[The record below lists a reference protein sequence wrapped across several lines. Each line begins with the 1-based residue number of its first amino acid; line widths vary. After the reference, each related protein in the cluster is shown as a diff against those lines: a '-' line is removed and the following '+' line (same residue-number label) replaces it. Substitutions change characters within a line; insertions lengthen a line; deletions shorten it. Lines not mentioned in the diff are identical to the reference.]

1 MELRTLIVLLGLTMT
16 MPVHGASAGAGE
28 SSDILRKMEEV
39 NAQYAE
45 LLDKMDG
52 IERQRRQLELLLY
65 QIDDLDQYR
74 GGMDTSDATPEAVEV
89 ATERKEELE
98 AQTQAMPDLPSQ
110 Q

>member
-1 MELRTLIVLLGLTMT
+1 MELRTLIILLGLTIM
-16 MPVHGASAGAGE
+16 MPGHAASAGTGE
-28 SSDILRKMEEV
+28 SSDILKKMEEV

-74 GGMDTSDATPEAVEV
+74 GGMDTSDAPPEAVEV
-89 ATERKEELE
+89 AVGDAHK
-98 AQTQAMPDLPSQ
+98 
-110 Q
+110 